1 MGATLPERRHEL
13 ARHLR
18 FGATLLERDPEV
30 ARHLRFGATSKSDK
44 VKLLQLLER
53 PHHSDTQRSLGL
65 CRFESNEQAGS
76 DVPQRLPEVA
86 PSTQSDLLERRAEV
100 APRLLFAGSDVT
112 TVSVTSRSAL
122 RRFGARKILSE
133 RPPRAT
139 TRSRSSFRARS
150 PQRHPEVA
158 RSPHELADEEDET
171 QRLRYGGGVF
181 SARRQSSGGRH
192 TKRNEASSSHRLVKK
207 KTQAVAAMED
217 LRGR

>member
-100 APRLLFAGSDVT
+100 APRLLFGRTYDL
-112 TVSVTSRSAL
+112 SRAFRSFCYA
-122 RRFGARKILSE
+122 RFTLSK
-133 RPPRAT
+133 PM
-139 TRSRSSFRARS
+139 FKY
-150 PQRHPEVA
+150 
-158 RSPHELADEEDET
+158 L
-171 QRLRYGGGVF
+171 L
-181 SARRQSSGGRH
+181 
-192 TKRNEASSSHRLVKK
+192 
-207 KTQAVAAMED
+207 
-217 LRGR
+217 